1 MFVILIF
8 FVVNVWINENL
19 VVLKYNEDE
28 GVI

>member
-1 MFVILIF
+1 MLVILIF
-8 FVVNVWINENL
+8 FVVNVWKNENL